1 MTDHNITIG
10 PRLKMVLLGFL
21 AVLLILV
28 LVALGADDIVLR
40 ALDIGEGVLT
50 KGAEQ

>member
-10 PRLKMVLLGFL
+10 PRLKAVLLGCL

-28 LVALGADDIVLR
+28 LVALGADEIVLR
-40 ALDIGEGVLT
+40 ALDIGEGLVP
-50 KGAEQ
+50 GNG